1 LTPTALVVLANL
13 GHPRK
18 PSRAAGQVLE
28 PALPDPHT
36 ATRQLRTLLSVPV
49 GDGDLLGLRRLR
61 DIAEAI
67 ADAMLRGD
75 QPQVTM
81 LNDLAR
87 ASAAHVELAVGDG
100 SVRRQLVWA
109 DPSAVAQLARRI
121 IDEVAALDPSRLRR
135 CAREECALVFYDTTR
150 SRTQR
155 WHAEDPC
162 GWRER
167 QSARRAR
174 G

>member
-1 LTPTALVVLANL
+1 LTATALVALANL

-18 PSRAAGQVLE
+18 PSRAAGQVVE
-28 PALPDPHT
+28 PAMPDART
-36 ATRQLRTLLSVPV
+36 AARQLEGLISLPV
-49 GDGDLLGLRRLR
+49 GDGDLPGLRCLR
-61 DIAEAI
+61 DIAEAV

-75 QPQVTM
+75 QPEVAA

-87 ASAAHVELAVGDG
+87 AGTARVELAVRDG
-100 SVRRQLVWA
+100 SLHRQLAWE
-109 DPSAVAQLARRI
+109 DGSAVGQLARRI
-121 IDEVAALDPSRLRR
+121 IDEVTALDPSRVRR
-135 CAREECALVFYDTTR
+135 CARGECGLVFYDNTR

-174 G
+174 T

>member
-1 LTPTALVVLANL
+1 LTATALVALANL

-18 PSRAAGQVLE
+18 PSRAAAQVVE
-28 PALPDPHT
+28 PAMPETVT
-36 ATRQLRTLLSVPV
+36 AARQLDGLISLPL
-49 GDGDLLGLRRLR
+49 GAGDLPGLRRLR

-75 QPQVTM
+75 QPEVAA

-87 ASAAHVELAVGDG
+87 ASAAHPELAVRDG
-100 SVRRQLVWA
+100 SVRRQLVWDDA
-109 DPSAVAQLARRI
+109 SVVAHLARRI
-121 IDEVAALDPSRLRR
+121 IDEVAVLDPSRLRR
-135 CAREECALVFYDTTR
+135 CARDECGLVFYDTTR

-174 G
+174 A